1 MIASFVFLLSHLLY
15 GLRTQSFSYILAVTV
30 FAIFS
35 KILAKNIWQ
44 GAGEI
49 ECLIVFL
56 FACVLFFFLK
66 RGRNMIL
73 SGEKNAV
80 FLKVTQEQG
89 WILFH
94 FTYNTV

>member
-15 GLRTQSFSYILAVTV
+15 GLRTHSFSYILAVTV

-44 GAGEI
+44 GVGEI

-56 FACVLFFFLK
+56 FACVLVFFKERKKYDSL
-66 RGRNMIL
+66 RGKKYSL
-73 SGEKNAV
+73 SKSHSGARMD
-80 FLKVTQEQG
+80 F
-89 WILFH
+89 ISFH
-94 FTYNTV
+94 I